1 MVVTGLL
8 LEKLFTLIFIT
19 PILTDMKQIHENLLK
34 NMYFDD
40 DLRIYRYFGA
50 EAGNTNKVAW
60 VTILS
65 DRKSNYTVLQCQN

>member
-1 MVVTGLL
+1 
-8 LEKLFTLIFIT
+8 
-19 PILTDMKQIHENLLK
+19 
-34 NMYFDD
+34 MYFDD

-65 DRKSNYTVLQCQN
+65 DRKSNYTVLQC